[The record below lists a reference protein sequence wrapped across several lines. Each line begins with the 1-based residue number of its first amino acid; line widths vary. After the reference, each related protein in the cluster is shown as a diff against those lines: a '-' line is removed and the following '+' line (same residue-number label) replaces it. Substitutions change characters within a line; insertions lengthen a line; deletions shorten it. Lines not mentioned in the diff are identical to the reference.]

1 MRIST
6 TMQFTSSLKY
16 IQNANSKVDE
26 NAQKYNTGEK
36 FQTAGEDP
44 SGMASKVKYEGA
56 ISAYTQFNKDG
67 GLANNT
73 LSEEET
79 ALASMWDAL
88 SSIHSRLIQCVDGS
102 NDQNSLDALAAEIE
116 QMRDHLYNLMNTQN
130 TEGEYI
136 FSGARSD
143 VPTFTLTSDGHYTCQ
158 ADGSVREVLV
168 APGVT
173 VQVSDSGLDIF
184 ENCKLSNSMTV
195 TGTPAIT
202 SAVISNYGDFEDLYQ
217 NYYSSSIGPTVNNN
231 LRVEVLADG
240 SFSLVKDRLDAAGNV
255 TGQDV
260 IETGEV
266 DKMNSTITVK
276 GMEFYLPSSNYTG
289 NIKVQ
294 LDAPKTDNILNVL
307 TKLVDDIQDETLT
320 KTEKCARIAAGQK
333 DVSIAMTR
341 YDSYRGQI
349 GARQNTINTVMTSN
363 TSLSDIKTESKA
375 NVSEMD
381 AFEAASNLVQSQNQL
396 TVSRQIYSMLQ
407 KQSLFDYI

>member
-79 ALASMWDAL
+79 ALESMWSAL

-143 VPTFTLTSDGHYTCQ
+143 VPTFSLTSDGHYTCQ

-184 ENCKLSNSMTV
+184 ENCRKSNSMTV
-195 TGTPAIT
+195 AGTPAVT
-202 SAVISNYGDFEDLYQ
+202 AAVISNYGDFDDLYE
-217 NYYSSSIGPTVNNN
+217 NYYSSSIGPTVNNH

-240 SFSLVKDRLDAAGNV
+240 TFSLVKDRLDATGAV
-255 TGQDV
+255 TGTDV
-260 IETGEV
+260 IETGEI
-266 DKMNSTITVK
+266 DKMNSTINVK
-276 GMEFYLPSSNYTG
+276 GMEFYLPSSNYVG
-289 NIKVQ
+289 NIDVE
-294 LDAPKTDNILNVL
+294 LNAPETDNILNVL
-307 TKLVDDIQDETLT
+307 TNLANDIQNESLS
-320 KTEKCARIAAGQK
+320 KTEKTARIAAGQK
-333 DVSIAMTR
+333 DVQIAMNR

-349 GARQNTINTVMTSN
+349 GARQNTIQTVMTSN

>member
-79 ALASMWDAL
+79 AIGSMWDAL

-143 VPTFTLTSDGHYTCQ
+143 VPTFSLTSDGHYTCQ

-184 ENCKLSNSMTV
+184 ENCRKSNSMTV
-195 TGTPAIT
+195 AGTPAVT
-202 SAVISNYGDFEDLYQ
+202 AAVISNYGDFDDLYE
-217 NYYSSSIGPTVNNN
+217 NYYSSSIGPTVNNH
-231 LRVEVLADG
+231 LRIEVLADG
-240 SFSLVKDRLDAAGNV
+240 TFSLVKDRLDATGAV
-255 TGQDV
+255 TGTDV
-260 IETGEV
+260 IETGEI

-276 GMEFYLPSSNYTG
+276 GMEFYLPSSNYVG
-289 NIKVQ
+289 NIDVE
-294 LDAPKTDNILNVL
+294 LNAPKTDNILNVL
-307 TKLVDDIQDETLT
+307 TKLVDDIQDESLS

-333 DVSIAMTR
+333 DVQIAMNR

-349 GARQNTINTVMTSN
+349 GARQNTIQTVMTSN

>member
-79 ALASMWDAL
+79 AIGSMWDAL

-143 VPTFTLTSDGHYTCQ
+143 VPTFSLTSDGHYTCQ

-184 ENCKLSNSMTV
+184 ENCRKSNSMTV
-195 TGTPAIT
+195 AGTPAVT
-202 SAVISNYGDFEDLYQ
+202 AAVISNYGDFDDLYE
-217 NYYSSSIGPTVNNN
+217 NYYSSSIGPTVNNH

-240 SFSLVKDRLDAAGNV
+240 TFSLVKDRLDATGAV
-255 TGQDV
+255 TGTDV
-260 IETGEV
+260 IETGEI

-276 GMEFYLPSSNYTG
+276 GMEFYLPSSNYVG
-289 NIKVQ
+289 NIDVE
-294 LDAPKTDNILNVL
+294 LNAPKTDNILNVL
-307 TKLVDDIQDETLT
+307 TNLANDIQNESLS
-320 KTEKCARIAAGQK
+320 KTEKTARIAAGQK
-333 DVSIAMTR
+333 DVQIAMNR

-349 GARQNTINTVMTSN
+349 GARQNTIQTVMTSN

>member
-79 ALASMWDAL
+79 ALESMWSAL

-143 VPTFTLTSDGHYTCQ
+143 VPTFSLTSDGHYTCQ

-184 ENCKLSNSMTV
+184 ENCRKSNSMTV
-195 TGTPAIT
+195 AGTPAVT
-202 SAVISNYGDFEDLYQ
+202 AAVISNYGDFDDLYE
-217 NYYSSSIGPTVNNN
+217 NYYSSSIGPTVNNH

-240 SFSLVKDRLDAAGNV
+240 TFSLVKDRLDATGAV
-255 TGQDV
+255 TGTDV
-260 IETGEV
+260 IETGEI

-276 GMEFYLPSSNYTG
+276 GMEFYLPSSNYVG
-289 NIKVQ
+289 NIDVE
-294 LDAPKTDNILNVL
+294 LNAPKTDNILNVL
-307 TKLVDDIQDETLT
+307 TNLADDIQNEPLS
-320 KTEKCARIAAGQK
+320 KTEKTARSAAGQK
-333 DVSIAMTR
+333 DVQIAMNR
-341 YDSYRGQI
+341 YD
-349 GARQNTINTVMTSN
+349 
-363 TSLSDIKTESKA
+363 
-375 NVSEMD
+375 
-381 AFEAASNLVQSQNQL
+381 
-396 TVSRQIYSMLQ
+396 
-407 KQSLFDYI
+407 

>member
-6 TMQFTSSLKY
+6 TMQFTSSLRY

-79 ALASMWDAL
+79 ALGSMWGAL
-88 SSIHSRLIQCVDGS
+88 SSIHTRLIQCVDGS
-102 NDQNSLDALAAEIE
+102 NDQNSLNALAAEVE
-116 QMRDHLYNLMNTQN
+116 QMRDHLFNLMNTQN

-143 VPTFTLTSDGHYTCQ
+143 VPTFSLTSDGHYTCQ
-158 ADGSVREVLV
+158 ADGSVRDVLV

-195 TGTPAIT
+195 VGTPAIT
-202 SAVISNYGDFEDLYQ
+202 AAVISNYGDFDDLYET
-217 NYYSSSIGPTVNNN
+217 YYSSAIGPSVNNK
-231 LRVEVLADG
+231 LRIEVDVNG
-240 SFSLVKDRLDAAGNV
+240 NFSLVKDRLDAAGNV

-266 DKMNSTITVK
+266 DKMNSTINVK
-276 GMEFYLPSSNYTG
+276 GMEFYLPSSNYDGSIEIT
-289 NIKVQ
+289 
-294 LDAPKTDNILNVL
+294 LDKPKTDNILNVL
-307 TKLVDDIQDETLT
+307 TKLANDIQDESLT
-320 KTEKCARIAAGQK
+320 KTEKCALIAAGQK
-333 DVSIAMTR
+333 DVQIAMNR

-349 GARQNTINTVMTSN
+349 GARQNTIETVMKSN

>member
-79 ALASMWDAL
+79 AIGSMWDAL

-143 VPTFTLTSDGHYTCQ
+143 VPTFSLTSDGHYTCQ

-184 ENCKLSNSMTV
+184 ENCRKSNSMTV
-195 TGTPAIT
+195 AGTPAVT
-202 SAVISNYGDFEDLYQ
+202 AAVISNYGDFDDLYE
-217 NYYSSSIGPTVNNN
+217 NYYSSSIGPTVNNH
-231 LRVEVLADG
+231 LRIEVLADG
-240 SFSLVKDRLDAAGNV
+240 TFSLVKDRLDATGAV
-255 TGQDV
+255 TGSDV
-260 IETGEV
+260 IETGEI

-276 GMEFYLPSSNYTG
+276 GMEFYLPSSNYVG
-289 NIKVQ
+289 NIDVE
-294 LDAPKTDNILNVL
+294 LNAPKTDNILNVL
-307 TKLVDDIQDETLT
+307 TKLVDDIQDESLS

-333 DVSIAMTR
+333 DVQIAMNR

-349 GARQNTINTVMTSN
+349 GARQNTIQTVMTSN